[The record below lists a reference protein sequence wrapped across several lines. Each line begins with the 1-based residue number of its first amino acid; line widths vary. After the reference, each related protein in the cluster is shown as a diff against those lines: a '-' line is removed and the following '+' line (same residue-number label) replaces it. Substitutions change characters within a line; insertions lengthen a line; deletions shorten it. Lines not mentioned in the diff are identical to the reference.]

1 MSKKMLF
8 LFALILF
15 YTISTKCCS
24 IKKIPKNEQ
33 EQIVHIAKE
42 QLGKPYVYGGHNP
55 KKGFDCSG
63 LVYYTFQE
71 MDISTPRVSRDF
83 VNFGTAVPLSEAE
96 KGDII
101 IFKDTNPKKK
111 QAGHVGIVISEKDAP
126 LEFIHSSSSKRSN
139 GVVITNFEER
149 KHYQDRFMKIV
160 RATK

>member
-1 MSKKMLF
+1 MSKKMLLIF
-8 LFALILF
+8 TLLFSYWFWI
-15 YTISTKCCS
+15 KGCS
-24 IKKIPKNEQ
+24 LEPLPKSKQDKIVN
-33 EQIVHIAKE
+33 IAKK
-42 QLGKPYVYGGHNP
+42 QLGRPYVYGGHNP

-71 MDISTPRVSRDF
+71 MDISVPRVSRDF
-83 VNFGTAVPLSEAE
+83 VNFGTAIPLSQAE

-111 QAGHVGIVISEKDAP
+111 RAGHVGIIISEKEEP

-149 KHYQDRFMKIV
+149 KHYQDRFMKVV

>member
-8 LFALILF
+8 IFALVLL
-15 YTISTKCCS
+15 YWLWNKSCS
-24 IKKIPKNEQ
+24 IESMPKNQ
-33 EQIVHIAKE
+33 QDKIVYIAKK
-42 QLGKPYVYGGHNP
+42 QIGRPYVYGGHNP

-71 MDISTPRVSRDF
+71 MDISVPRVSRDF

-101 IFKDTNPKKK
+101 IFKDTDPKKK
-111 QAGHVGIVISEKDAP
+111 QAGHVGIIISEYDEP
-126 LEFIHSSSSKRSN
+126 LSFIHSSSSKKSR

-149 KHYQDRFMKIV
+149 QHYQNRFMKIV